1 MFSWIL
7 TKGGG
12 KAELGR
18 ENFNPCF
25 LGFQLEF
32 LCQTELLKR
41 EFQSLFSWI
50 STESREG
57 VLKRSLKLSIL
68 VFLDFNMQFLPLL
81 CLRKAHFNPCFLGF
95 QRHICAGRNQRSTIS
110 ILVFL
115 DFNTGKREKRV
126 ASLLQFQ
133 SLFSWILTSI
143 TYTASDSES
152 SLSILVFL
160 DFNKTTFA

>member
-1 MFSWIL
+1 MGEFQSLFSWIL

-68 VFLDFNMQFLPLL
+68 VFLDFNECKETNGNLL
-81 CLRKAHFNPCFLGF
+81 K
-95 QRHICAGRNQRSTIS
+95 SY
-110 ILVFL
+110 
-115 DFNTGKREKRV
+115 
-126 ASLLQFQ
+126 FQ
-133 SLFSWILTSI
+133 SLFSWILT
-143 TYTASDSES
+143 
-152 SLSILVFL
+152 
-160 DFNKTTFA
+160 